1 MKIWGICSHWK
12 INNKKKKKKKK
23 KTIAVRKFQ
32 IILLHNLF
40 MNTLC
45 RRRDK
50 SFCSVGKRDGEN
62 RGGRDTGMKIDRLNI
77 IKQSCLFLPSSRAL
91 KV

>member
-1 MKIWGICSHWK
+1 MKIRDIALICTQWK
-12 INNKKKKKKKK
+12 INKK

-45 RRRDK
+45 RRRDQ
-50 SFCSVGKRDGEN
+50 SFCSVGKCDGEN
-62 RGGRDTGMKIDRLNI
+62 RGGRDTGIKIDSIL
-77 IKQSCLFLPSSRAL
+77 
-91 KV
+91 